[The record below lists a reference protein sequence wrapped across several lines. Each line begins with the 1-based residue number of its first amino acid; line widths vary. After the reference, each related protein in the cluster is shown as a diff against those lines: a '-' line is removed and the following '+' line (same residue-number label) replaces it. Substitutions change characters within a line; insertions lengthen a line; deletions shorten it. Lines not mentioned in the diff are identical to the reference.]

1 MPKFLKLLSF
11 VAGLLWLTLG
21 FYAATSSKIAP
32 KILGLNYGYI
42 AAWLIVYG
50 LPSMLLFWLALRKP
64 KALCETVTEK
74 AEEEYTPS
82 MPEKSFYEESY
93 PELSQEEAE
102 LQEIQEVEEDMESEN
117 EVNAAEISHGE
128 MNLPRIVD
136 QVTIQ
141 EVYTIG
147 QKELE
152 TEIEA
157 QEPAAETIQTFTC
170 RICDKRI
177 SESEYSMYDG
187 MCRLCWIKEK
197 RRSGLFGA
205 DRASTW

>member
-1 MPKFLKLLSF
+1 MPKFLKLLSLA
-11 VAGLLWLTLG
+11 AGLLWLTLG
-21 FYAATSSKIAP
+21 FYAATSPKIAP
-32 KILGLNYGYI
+32 KILALNYGYI

-64 KALCETVTEK
+64 KAPCETVTEK
-74 AEEEYTPS
+74 AEEYAPS
-82 MPEKSFYEESY
+82 KPEKSFYEESY

-128 MNLPRIVD
+128 LNLPRIVD